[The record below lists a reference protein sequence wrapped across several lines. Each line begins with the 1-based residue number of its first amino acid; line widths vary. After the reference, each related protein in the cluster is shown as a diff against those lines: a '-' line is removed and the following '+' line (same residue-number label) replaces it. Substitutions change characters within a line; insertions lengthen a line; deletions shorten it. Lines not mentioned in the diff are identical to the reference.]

1 VKHTD
6 NKGMALIL
14 TLMVVTIITAMV
26 VEFAYGVYVST
37 NSLNNWQASQR
48 LSLVAKSA
56 TQLGSGLLAEKAALL
71 PYTYPGVFEIS
82 QKAPFEEI
90 DSTITLRVEDE
101 NSKFN
106 LNTLR
111 GLQTSSDPYA
121 TPYYAFVRLLT
132 ALNLQTDIADRI
144 CYWIDSN
151 TTHRP
156 RDAKSETKNAK
167 LDSIDE
173 LLLIPGIGRES
184 YETLL
189 PYVTIYGDSR
199 ININGA
205 EVPVIMSL
213 SDKIDRHMAENLI
226 SYREITPFETTDISS
241 KVAGFE
247 TAGTSLLGHITVK
260 GSSFRIIA
268 TASSGDVKRI
278 IDSIVDISG
287 SSRIVRYW
295 KEM

>member
-1 VKHTD
+1 MKHTG
-6 NKGMALIL
+6 NNGMALIL

-37 NSLNNWQASQR
+37 NALHNWQTSQR

-56 TQLGSGLLAEKAALL
+56 TQLGSSLLAEKTALL
-71 PYTYPGVFEIS
+71 PYTYPGFFEMS
-82 QKAPFEEI
+82 QKAPSEELDGI
-90 DSTITLRVEDE
+90 INLRIEDE

-106 LNTLR
+106 VNALVYAN
-111 GLQTSSDPYA
+111 GSDNEVAYA
-121 TPYYAFVRLLT
+121 AFVRLLK
-132 ALNLQTDIADRI
+132 ALNLPTDIADRI
-144 CYWIDSN
+144 VDWIDPDSQ
-151 TTHRP
+151 P
-156 RDAKSETKNAK
+156 RIKGSEDGAKNAP

-173 LLLIPGIGRES
+173 LALIPGIDREA
-184 YETLL
+184 YERLL
-189 PYVTIYGDSR
+189 PYVTIYGNKL

-213 SDKIDRHMAENLI
+213 SDTIDRQMAENLI
-226 SYREITPFETTDISS
+226 SYREIAPFEKIQDIF

-247 TAGTSLLGHITVK
+247 TTAMPLMGYITVK

-278 IDSIVDISG
+278 IDSVVDISG
-287 SSRIVRYW
+287 NSRMVRFW
-295 KEM
+295 KEI